1 MNYLILKQKS
11 FKESMKL
18 YAISVATHK
27 EGYYDAFVE
36 SCRRNGI
43 ELVVLGYG
51 QPWQG
56 FAWRFLLMKDYL
68 EKLDDED
75 IVIFL
80 DAYDMIAAQNAST
93 IQARFLEFQ
102 SPILFST
109 ENVLRKDFL
118 THYIRN
124 GVFGHCPKA
133 DISGGAY
140 MGYVHAL
147 KKMYHY
153 ICQKHDC
160 GGREFTQLDDQKI
173 LTSLCNDTSFTEP
186 LIAYDYTS
194 SIFYT
199 VSLPV
204 STWDLLFSNRF
215 HLEDEHHCIQ
225 NNQLYLR
232 KTHQS
237 PCFIHGIANTNM
249 DDLVGFYQLPPRTD
263 DRSSYHI
270 KVAWYYCGIFK
281 YELFC
286 ISLVFFLVCGWLAFV
301 VGPLLKKK
309 KN

>member
-1 MNYLILKQKS
+1 
-11 FKESMKL
+11 MKL

-36 SCRRNGI
+36 SCRRNQI
-43 ELVVLGYG
+43 ELVILGYG

-68 EKLDDED
+68 ETLDNED
-75 IVIFL
+75 IVVFL
-80 DAYDMIAAQNAST
+80 DAYDMIATQNAST

-133 DISGGAY
+133 NISGGAY
-140 MGYVHAL
+140 MGYVYAL
-147 KKMYHY
+147 KRMYHY

-160 GGREFTQLDDQKI
+160 TGQDFSRLDDQRI
-173 LTSLCNDTSFTEP
+173 LTSLCHDVHFTEP
-186 LIAYDYTS
+186 LIAYDHTS

-199 VSLPV
+199 VPLTI

-215 HLEDEHHCIQ
+215 HLDDEHHCIQ
-225 NNQLYLR
+225 NHQLLL
-232 KTHQS
+232 KNTNQS
-237 PCFIHGIANTNM
+237 PCFIHGIARKNM
-249 DDLVGFYQLPPRTD
+249 DDLIDFYQLPPRMDVRATF
-263 DRSSYHI
+263 HF
-270 KVAWYYCGIFK
+270 KAAWYYCGIFK
-281 YELFC
+281 YEVFC
-286 ISLVFFLVCGWLAFV
+286 ISIVCFLLCGWLAFV
-301 VGPLLKKK
+301 SWPPKKK
-309 KN
+309 KKQYYE